1 MQTNRTILD
10 PVSDEL
16 FHFFISYRVA
26 FQADFS
32 RKLHD
37 MLYHKASNTPIPLV
51 EFAKWPCSRF
61 AYRRHFAALNK
72 CAHVFLDS
80 RCLSDGDPWREGF
93 IEALRISVV
102 FVPLLSYSKTVVSL
116 RDRRVNYFEGEIASL
131 RSKISRIDA
140 NNTQELDSANA
151 DLTAAQMHLLQAQ
164 SRADDTQ
171 VEYTG
176 SVGDFVSQNPKSARL
191 GADSVDN
198 YLLELILAK
207 ELHHISTASSNNSLC
222 ACAVILAARERQQQR
237 ALSSCGTSSRAAGQ
251 RERAAGAP
259 QLTRLYAPVGSS
271 DALMSPRVRA
281 LVARVAPALR
291 P

>member
-26 FQADFS
+26 HQAEFS
-32 RKLHD
+32 LKLHD
-37 MLYHKASNTPIPLV
+37 RLYHKASNTPIPLV

-176 SVGDFVSQNPKSARL
+176 CLGDFVSQNPKSRSPSNPR
-191 GADSVDN
+191 GKGVDSVDN

-259 QLTRLYAPVGSS
+259 
-271 DALMSPRVRA
+271 
-281 LVARVAPALR
+281 
-291 P
+291 

>member
-1 MQTNRTILD
+1 MQTNPTILD
-10 PVSDEL
+10 PASEL

-26 FQADFS
+26 HQAEFS
-32 RKLHD
+32 LKLHD
-37 MLYHKASNTPIPLV
+37 RLYHKASNTPIPLV

-61 AYRRHFAALNK
+61 PYRRHSSALNK

-80 RCLSDGDPWREGF
+80 RCLSDGDPWRDGF

-131 RSKISRIDA
+131 RSKISRMIDA
-140 NNTQELDSANA
+140 DNTQELDSANA
-151 DLTAAQMHLLQAQ
+151 ELAAAQMQLLQAQ

-171 VEYTG
+171 VEHTG

-191 GADSVDN
+191 GVDSVDN

-207 ELHHISTASSNNSLC
+207 ELHRISSASSNSSLC
-222 ACAVILAARERQQQR
+222 ACAVILPVIIGDFANAELTDTVCSATNLEAVKLLERLGLQ
-237 ALSSCGTSSRAAGQ
+237 AS
-251 RERAAGAP
+251 P
-259 QLTRLYAPVGSS
+259 DVLT
-271 DALMSPRVRA
+271 
-281 LVARVAPALR
+281 
-291 P
+291 